1 MLPTIYEFK
10 TTFVQLQLIVV
21 ANETVEVTENQTT
34 YVTESNLKVITEPLA
49 TNSSAIEYTL
59 LQAPRVLDLMLGY
72 VLLESFKCVVIMF

>member
-21 ANETVEVTENQTT
+21 ANETVEVIKNQTT

-59 LQAPRVLDLMLGY
+59 LQAPRVLGLMLGY
-72 VLLESFKCVVIMF
+72 VSLESFKCVVIMF